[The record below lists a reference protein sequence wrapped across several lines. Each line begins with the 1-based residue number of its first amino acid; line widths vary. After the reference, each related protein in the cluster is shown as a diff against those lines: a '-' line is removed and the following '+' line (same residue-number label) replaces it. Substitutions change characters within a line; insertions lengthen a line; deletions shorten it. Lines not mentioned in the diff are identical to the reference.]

1 MKLSNLSL
9 KKTLFGK
16 DDSTRTIETLGNIRP
31 TLNSY
36 ILSISDSVYNCA
48 TGARCCYGGTAY
60 PSYNK
65 NFDLLEKVIGYG
77 HDSVSAHSNI
87 LLLFEVTSAFNSIYP
102 DLIKILPAMRFMNIE
117 VISLEQNEEPNYTEL
132 DEVTDPKVLNYD
144 KNYILIG
151 GSIRAYRYFVEKCF
165 LNGIPENSGIL
176 YKRIISCIYQSI
188 DACFFSDFFKKGILD
203 KAQFMYLP
211 ETKELSEDVYDTYHY
226 QELNDDDV
234 VQIVNFDSLQT
245 IYSKITDL
253 INPESLEDKKK
264 IFEAIL
270 NTSVI
275 TLKLQHYSRAISQQ
289 INRHLSG
296 ISQES
301 QRYVDYSKTKF
312 IDPTKFNSKK
322 YTDPNAKYNIKDFDN
337 LNNHTSQEIGDKMI
351 GIYQSL
357 KDDGMIN
364 QDARGYLPMN
374 VETKAIHT
382 FTYQNLL
389 HFIKLRTSS
398 AAQPEV
404 QYIANDM
411 KKLIQDVVC
420 KDIMDEDFVQY
431 IESKMK

>member
-1 MKLSNLSL
+1 
-9 KKTLFGK
+9 
-16 DDSTRTIETLGNIRP
+16 
-31 TLNSY
+31 
-36 ILSISDSVYNCA
+36 
-48 TGARCCYGGTAY
+48 
-60 PSYNK
+60 
-65 NFDLLEKVIGYG
+65 
-77 HDSVSAHSNI
+77 
-87 LLLFEVTSAFNSIYP
+87 
-102 DLIKILPAMRFMNIE
+102 MNIE
-117 VISLEQNEEPNYTEL
+117 VIPLEQNEEPNYTEL

-165 LNGIPENSGIL
+165 LNGIQENSGIL

-322 YTDPNAKYNIKDFDN
+322 YTDPNEKYNIKDFDN